1 MGKKMQIYF
10 VYDELRNLG
19 IVRNTSEFSEKWLG
33 RERSYLMVLKAKH
46 RRPSCSVWANCA
58 VNLLRAAEVAGYD
71 GTLPRTKTSGVFR
84 SLASQCFDQVLNEGM
99 RGTEADRDHQHH

>member
-1 MGKKMQIYF
+1 MQIYF

-33 RERSYLMVLKAKH
+33 RERSYLTVLKAKH

-58 VNLLRAAEVAGYD
+58 VSLLRAAEVAAEGENR
-71 GTLPRTKTSGVFR
+71 PHTSVGGVFR
-84 SLASQCFDQVLNEGM
+84 ALANQCFDQVLNEGM

>member
-1 MGKKMQIYF
+1 MQIYF

-19 IVRNTSEFSEKWLG
+19 IVRTTSEFSEKWLG
-33 RERSYLMVLKAKH
+33 REGSYLMVLKAKH

-58 VNLLRAAEVAGYD
+58 VNLLRAAEGAVENEN
-71 GTLPRTKTSGVFR
+71 LPRTKAGNVFR

-99 RGTEADRDHQHH
+99 RGTEARRDHQHH